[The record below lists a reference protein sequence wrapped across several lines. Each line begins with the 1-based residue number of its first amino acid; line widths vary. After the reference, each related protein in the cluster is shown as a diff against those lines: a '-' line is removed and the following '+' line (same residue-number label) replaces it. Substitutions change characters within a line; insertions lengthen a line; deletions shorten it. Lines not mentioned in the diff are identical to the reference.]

1 MIIKDIMTTNVMTV
15 NENDTIERCANL
27 MIKNNLSGLPVV
39 NDEGDVLGIVTEG
52 DLIRRRSNVQTPAY
66 LELLGGIIYLDNP
79 NSFLNDVKKA
89 MGLSAKEIMTEDLVT
104 IQQDQTVEDAANLLI
119 QKQIKR
125 LPVLNDHHDL
135 VGILSRKDIMSHLF

>member
-27 MIKNNLSGLPVV
+27 MIKSNLSGLPVV